1 MNELLIRPRDG
12 HVTELTPAI
21 PVQFAHTG
29 LSLSQ
34 LLAMLRARW
43 RMSAVI
49 MLTVAA
55 LTVTA
60 LKLWPRTYTAVASVM
75 VNYEVEDPLN
85 GASLPTGQ
93 VGSYIATQVELMQNP
108 EVLQD
113 VVDQLD
119 LTHDS
124 HYTNGYRGVGT
135 LGQWAAAMVGRN
147 LDIFQGQRGSQLIYV
162 NYSANDPDEAARVAN
177 AVIDVYRQ
185 HDHTRSTEE
194 PGERARLYAQEI
206 EELKAKVDEAQRN
219 LTGFRQANGLLNEG
233 DDAGVDLALLT
244 TAEAGLFEARNQLR
258 AAEAKAG
265 GNQAVSDQVL
275 GSSEVQELKARLN
288 EQQLRLTQLNQLY
301 TPDYSEVRDQKV
313 LIESTRRALA
323 DAVNRYS
330 DNATEELSSA
340 RRQEQSL
347 QRTVAS
353 QRAKVLN
360 SSRLHAQ
367 ESKYLLDLNS
377 AQTVYKRAL
386 EGFDQ
391 ITFAAQGHYSNV
403 TTVSQATPPVK
414 PSAPR
419 MRLGLMLGCMAAG
432 VLGLGIPLVLELVN
446 RRIRSRDDLELHS
459 GIPVLMEFRRPVA
472 GLLE

>member
-1 MNELLIRPRDG
+1 M
-12 HVTELTPAI
+12 V
-21 PVQFAHTG
+21 
-29 LSLSQ
+29 
-34 LLAMLRARW
+34 LA
-43 RMSAVI
+43 
-49 MLTVAA
+49 LTVAA
-55 LTVTA
+55 L
-60 LKLWPRTYTAVASVM
+60 KFWPRTYTAVASVM

-108 EVLQD
+108 QVLLD
-113 VVDQLD
+113 VVDRLD
-119 LTHDS
+119 LTQNKHFTS
-124 HYTNGYRGVGT
+124 GYHGIGT
-135 LGQWAAAMVGRN
+135 LRQWAAAVVGKN
-147 LDIFQGQRGSQLIYV
+147 LEIYQGQRGSQLIYV
-162 NYSANDPDEAARVAN
+162 NYSATDPDEAATVAN
-177 AVIDVYRQ
+177 TVIDVYKE

-206 EELKAKVDEAQRN
+206 DELKAKVDEAQHN
-219 LTGFRQANGLLNEG
+219 LTAFRQANGLLNEG

-258 AAEAKAG
+258 TAEARAG
-265 GNQAVSDQVL
+265 GNQTVSDQVL
-275 GSSEVQELKARLN
+275 GSQEVQELKAQLN
-288 EQQLRLTQLNQLY
+288 EQQLRLAQLNQLY
-301 TPDYSEVRDQKV
+301 TPDYSEVRDQQV
-313 LIESTRRALA
+313 LIASTRRALEA
-323 DAVNRYS
+323 AVNRYS
-330 DNATEELSSA
+330 DNASEELAAA
-340 RRQEQSL
+340 RRQERDL

-403 TTVSQATPPVK
+403 TPVSQATPPVK

-419 MRLGLMLGCMAAG
+419 LRLGLLLGCIAAG
-432 VLGLGIPLVLELVN
+432 VLGLGIPFAYELVN

-459 GIPVLMEFRRPVA
+459 GIPVLMEFHRPVA
-472 GLLE
+472 GLLQ